1 MVRVGFIDTSPFWK
15 YSYGEYHP
23 LKMYRLYL
31 TQELQRLKGL
41 LEYTEILY
49 PKLADMDLVRNFHTE
64 DYIRVL
70 EIADEGEWKDYMIYY
85 GLGTGDCPVVKGI
98 YTASLLSA
106 GSSQICAEYILKRN
120 FRAFNMAG
128 GLHHAMPDRASGFCY
143 INDPVIAI
151 FKLLERFSRILYLD
165 IDAHHGDGVERAF
178 YSDPRVLTIST
189 HESGKYLFPGT
200 GFEYE
205 MGEGEGFGYS
215 LNFPFPP
222 NSGDDVYI
230 WAFENVIK
238 RAIENFKPEV
248 IVLQSGADALRGD
261 PLTHWNLTTNSYVF
275 VYDYVLSLDVP
286 VLALGGGG
294 YNVGNVCRLWTILL
308 SKLIGVSLDN
318 EVPEEWKER
327 AKGYGVNID
336 KIFDPNDTKSDL
348 RIWDEVKRTADY
360 LILNHPILKM
370 IPL

>member
-31 TQELQRLKGL
+31 TQELQRAKGL
-41 LEYTEILY
+41 LEGVEIIY
-49 PKLADMDLVRNFHTE
+49 PKMADMGLIKKFHSE
-64 DYIRVL
+64 DYLRVL
-70 EIADEGEWKDYMIYY
+70 ELADEGDWRDYMIYY

-106 GSSQICAEYILKRN
+106 GASQLCAEYIIKGGKY
-120 FRAFNMAG
+120 AFNMAG

-151 FKLLERFSRILYLD
+151 FKLLENFKRVLYLD

-178 YSDPRVLTIST
+178 YSDPRVFTIST

-248 IVLQSGADALRGD
+248 VVLQSGADALKGD
-261 PLTHWNLTTNSYVF
+261 PLTHWNLTTNSYIT
-275 VYDYVLSLDVP
+275 VYDFVLSLGIP

-294 YNVGNVCRLWTILL
+294 YNIGNVCRLWTILL
-308 SKLIGVSLDN
+308 SKLTGKAIDDQ
-318 EVPEEWKER
+318 VPEEWKER
-327 AKGYGVNID
+327 ARRYGVNIE
-336 KIFDPNDTKSDL
+336 KIFDFEMTTSSFKV
-348 RIWDEVKRTADY
+348 WDEVKRVADH
-360 LILNHPILKM
+360 LLQNHPILK
-370 IPL
+370 